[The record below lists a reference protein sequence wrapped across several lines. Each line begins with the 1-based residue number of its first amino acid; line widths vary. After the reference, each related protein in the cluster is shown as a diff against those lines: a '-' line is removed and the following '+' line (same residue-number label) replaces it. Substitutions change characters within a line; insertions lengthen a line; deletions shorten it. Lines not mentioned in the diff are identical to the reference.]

1 MTPAEAKQVIE
12 VLAKGI
18 DPATGEVLP
27 EDSPLNSPHVI
38 RALFLAAKALELQA
52 GKRERSASAST
63 TTKPPATKPANAGK
77 AWTEDES
84 QRLAAAFNAG
94 ASVADLVKVHQRT
107 TGAITSRLVK
117 LGLMQ
122 PSEDASS

>member
-1 MTPAEAKQVIE
+1 MTPAEAKQVID
-12 VLAKGI
+12 VLARGI

-52 GKRERSASAST
+52 GKRERPPSAGTAD
-63 TTKPPATKPANAGK
+63 TKPANAGK
-77 AWTEDES
+77 AWAEDES

-94 ASVADLVKVHQRT
+94 ASVADLAKTHQRS
-107 TGAITSRLVK
+107 TGAITSRLIR

-122 PSEDASS
+122 PSENDASN

>member
-1 MTPAEAKQVIE
+1 MTPAQAKQVID
-12 VLAKGI
+12 VLARGI

-52 GKRERSASAST
+52 GKRER
-63 TTKPPATKPANAGK
+63 PPSERPANVGK
-77 AWTEDES
+77 AWTEEEN
-84 QRLAAAFNAG
+84 QRLAAAFEAG
-94 ASVADLVKVHQRT
+94 ACVADLAKTHQRT
-107 TGAITSRLVK
+107 TGAITSRLIK